1 MLSVL
6 KKLNDFFY
14 AFMDFI
20 LVACMVVMFLLIFI
34 NVMMRFI
41 FNDSI
46 DIAEELPRFLFVWMT
61 FIGAVIALR
70 EKTHI
75 NVNIITARLSL
86 LGKMTCW
93 VICQIIIIICAGYMF
108 YSTLLQHE
116 ILFFNLS
123 PVMMISMIF
132 VYGVSYISGLA
143 MLFNAAGNLMQFFSG
158 KITEKDIDVTL

>member
-1 MLSVL
+1 
-6 KKLNDFFY
+6 
-14 AFMDFI
+14 MDFI

-61 FIGAVIALR
+61 FVGAVIALR

-93 VICQIIIIICAGYMF
+93 VICQIIITICAGYMF

-158 KITEKDIDVTL
+158 KLTEKDIDVSL